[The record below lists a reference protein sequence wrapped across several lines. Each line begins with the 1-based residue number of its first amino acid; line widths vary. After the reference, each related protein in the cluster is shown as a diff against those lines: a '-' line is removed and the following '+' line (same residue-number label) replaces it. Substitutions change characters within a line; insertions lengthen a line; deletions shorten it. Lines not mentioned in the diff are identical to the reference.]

1 MDVQVPRAITLALR
15 MRQVDVLSA
24 QEDRTEM
31 WSDTELLDRATSLGR
46 VLFTFDADFLAEGAE
61 RQRKGGQFTGIVYAH
76 PLRIS
81 IGQCVQ
87 ELEMIAQAAE
97 PEDLRNRI
105 EFLPLR

>member
-1 MDVQVPRAITLALR
+1 M
-15 MRQVDVLSA
+15 
-24 QEDRTEM
+24 
-31 WSDTELLDRATSLGR
+31 
-46 VLFTFDADFLAEGAE
+46 
-61 RQRKGGQFTGIVYAH
+61 
-76 PLRIS
+76 S